1 MNKLKDFLY
10 NKNDIIVAVIILLA
24 AAAVIYFRIAAIMD
38 YPSTLV

>member
-10 NKNDIIVAVIILLA
+10 NKNDIIVAVIILLT